1 MIMTG
6 FGAAPEDASLE
17 AASSAIRSRLCPQ
30 KGTIAENRFFF
41 VVVWFSEE
49 LIRES

>member
-1 MIMTG
+1 MTG

-30 KGTIAENRFFF
+30 KSTVAENHFCSS
-41 VVVWFSEE
+41 V
-49 LIRES
+49 I